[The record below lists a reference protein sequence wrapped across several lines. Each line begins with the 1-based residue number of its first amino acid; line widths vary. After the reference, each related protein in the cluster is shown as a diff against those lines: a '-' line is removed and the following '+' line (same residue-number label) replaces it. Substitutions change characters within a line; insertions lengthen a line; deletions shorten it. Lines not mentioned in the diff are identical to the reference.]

1 MTDEERQKLCEALR
15 GKRPWPGALAK
26 MMPDAADEID
36 RLVTE
41 NKKLREQRG
50 AWEQT
55 TRTALAQSN
64 RRGK

>member
-1 MTDEERQKLCEALR
+1 
-15 GKRPWPGALAK
+15 
-26 MMPDAADEID
+26 MPDAADEID